1 MCADSAS
8 VESLAQV
15 LGIDPRMRLHT
26 RILLSLVTV
35 TGERHQIA
43 IARLRGWTLI
53 TWSLDGR
60 DPGVI
65 HHGMAEPQKTK
76 WVCTCDACAERPRSS
91 EATQHRKL
99 NRLMSGLDEKHA
111 RRVLGL
117 LAEMEGHGGIARLSR
132 VTGVSRTTILHGQRD
147 LVGNDPTPADRVRRP
162 GGGRKRLEK
171 KDPD

>member
-1 MCADSAS
+1 M
-8 VESLAQV
+8 
-15 LGIDPRMRLHT
+15 
-26 RILLSLVTV
+26 
-35 TGERHQIA
+35 
-43 IARLRGWTLI
+43 
-53 TWSLDGR
+53 
-60 DPGVI
+60 I
-65 HHGMAEPQKTK
+65 HHGMAEPEKTK
-76 WVCTCDACAERPRSS
+76 WVCTCDACVERPRSA

-147 LVGNDPTPADRVRRP
+147 LVGDDPTPAGRVRRP